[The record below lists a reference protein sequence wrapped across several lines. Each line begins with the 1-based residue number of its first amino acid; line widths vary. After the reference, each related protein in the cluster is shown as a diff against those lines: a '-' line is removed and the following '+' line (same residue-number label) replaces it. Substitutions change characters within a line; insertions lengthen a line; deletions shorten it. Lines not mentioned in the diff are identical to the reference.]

1 MTLSDNDLVK
11 VIFVCFLCLFA
22 GGMGGSY
29 YQSFSIPTMKIW
41 TAERTYDHIL
51 IADDVVCNP
60 MNEKNISYYEY
71 ETIVYNKTE
80 YIFSK
85 RTVDNITK
93 NIIVCGDV

>member
-1 MTLSDNDLVK
+1 
-11 VIFVCFLCLFA
+11 
-22 GGMGGSY
+22 
-29 YQSFSIPTMKIW
+29 MKIW
-41 TAERTYDHIL
+41 DSERIYDHIL

-85 RTVDNITK
+85 RMVDNTTK
-93 NIIVCGDV
+93 NIIVCGDVWTVNTVHIGTIRYGIVRSTKR